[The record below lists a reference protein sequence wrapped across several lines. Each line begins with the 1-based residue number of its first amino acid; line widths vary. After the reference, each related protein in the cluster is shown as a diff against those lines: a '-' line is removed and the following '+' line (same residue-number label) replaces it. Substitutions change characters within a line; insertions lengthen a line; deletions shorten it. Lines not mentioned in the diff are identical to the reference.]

1 MRLQALNAEFAK
13 VPCSGVI
20 KLDWNKENGERAGGE
35 WLLTAHNERGQ
46 VMGVLVTE
54 STSYAE
60 ISPWLGKT
68 ASRKNAV
75 PIWRPGH

>member
-1 MRLQALNAEFAK
+1 MGPLWVVVGANHDSELKKR
-13 VPCSGVI
+13 I
-20 KLDWNKENGERAGGE
+20 KATMNE
-35 WLLTAHNERGQ
+35 TINERGQ

-68 ASRKNAV
+68 TSRKNAV